1 MKCQWYQFWI
11 NRHTDEDSA
20 LPAHVQTHIKTCHRC
35 SALHRE
41 QSDVHQQLK
50 AAADGLQSPSP
61 SPFLKKRILN
71 EIAGEKTART
81 NPIGWR
87 WISGGAFAVILAV
100 VTLFLVNPNP
110 NSEPAPPKFTKV
122 TLAPEWIELTAKVT
136 SGDHLF
142 HVATNLNQPLQQE
155 LDLVIQNAQAALT
168 FLANDFVPATFLA
181 SKN

>member
-11 NRHTDEDSA
+11 NRHIDDDSP
-20 LPAHVQTHIKTCHRC
+20 LSAHVQSHIKTCHRC

-41 QSDVHQQLK
+41 QSDVHQQLR
-50 AAADGLQSPSP
+50 AAADGLQSP

-71 EIAGEKTART
+71 EIVGEKDART
-81 NPIGWR
+81 NPIAWR

-100 VTLFLVNPNP
+100 VTLLLINP
-110 NSEPAPPKFTKV
+110 NSDPAPPKSTKL

-136 SGDHLF
+136 SGEHLF
-142 HVATNLNQPLQQE
+142 RVATNLNQPLQQE
-155 LDLVIQNAQAALT
+155 MDLVIQNAQAALT